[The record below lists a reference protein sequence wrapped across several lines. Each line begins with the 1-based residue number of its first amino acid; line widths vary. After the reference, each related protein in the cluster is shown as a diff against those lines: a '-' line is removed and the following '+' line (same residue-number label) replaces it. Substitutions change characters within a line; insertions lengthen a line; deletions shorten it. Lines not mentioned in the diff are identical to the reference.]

1 MYHTGNL
8 IFILGFYRQAV
19 ASSDLS
25 LIFCL
30 DRNTVAVVTHR
41 NNVVLQVGSVGAV
54 HHAVQLGVNLILHPF
69 HAAADG
75 F

>member
-1 MYHTGNL
+1 MIVEIDDGFRFDEKGRTGRGLIMYHT
-8 IFILGFYRQAV
+8 
-19 ASSDLS
+19 SDLS

-54 HHAVQLGVNLILHPF
+54 HHAVQLGVNF
-69 HAAADG
+69 VSG
-75 F
+75 